1 MSKPYT
7 LQELLIITAA
17 REIHD
22 YEKVIL
28 GVGLPTTA
36 GALAKALYA
45 PHAILMMESGIID
58 FKPLVPLN
66 HIADVH
72 AIRGFKYATDLF
84 SMFTMTYRGF
94 VDVCFLGVA
103 QVDRFGNVN
112 TTCIGDYY
120 HPVKRLPGA
129 GGAPDFISYAKRTV
143 LTMLGGEFVE
153 RLDYFTSPG
162 YLTGGSTRDDTGWYP
177 QGTGPK
183 TIITTQGVFGFDE
196 KTKEVYLA
204 QIHPRVRLEDIKKR
218 VPWEL
223 KISPDLKETVP
234 PSAEEIDFIRR
245 FAPAQ
250 AIGRKLAMELVIK
263 NSLKGGKDTS
273 SKN

>member
-28 GVGLPTTA
+28 GVGIPTTA

-45 PHAILMMESGIID
+45 PHATLMMESGIID
-58 FKPLVPLN
+58 FKPLLPLN

-112 TTCIGDYY
+112 TTCIGDYCD
-120 HPVKRLPGA
+120 PVKRLPGA

-143 LTMLGGEFVE
+143 LTMMGGEFVE

-162 YLTGGSTRDDTGWYP
+162 YLAGGSARDDSGWYP
-177 QGTGPK
+177 KGSGPK
-183 TIITTQGVFGFDE
+183 IIITTQGVFRFNE
-196 KTKEVYLA
+196 ETKEVYLA
-204 QIHPRVRLEDIKKR
+204 EIHPRVRLEEIKKR
-218 VPWEL
+218 VPWDL
-223 KISPDLKETVP
+223 KVASDLKETTP
-234 PSAEEIDFIRR
+234 PTAEEIDFIRR

-250 AIGRKLAMELVIK
+250 AMGRKLATELIIK
-263 NSLKGGKDTS
+263 KAVEGARKAPLA
-273 SKN
+273 